1 MTRNNRKTSWI
12 GLLLLAACNSAPPA
26 PESWLGATEAD
37 VLARFGKPSAE
48 LINDDDNRVIVFTAA
63 STLMFGG
70 GEPCDGF
77 SEDACRLKG
86 NLVLN
91 QEDTGVRAIVAR
103 CSVFFEVNAGV
114 VSKWTWAGGSV
125 TGFLIPP
132 SADAPRIQLHP
143 RRADPPNLTI
153 RFRRAVPPR
162 GVAPW
167 IVQCLRTGFS
177 SFDFP

>member
-1 MTRNNRKTSWI
+1 MTRNNRKTSWL

-26 PESWLGATEAD
+26 PESWLSATEAD

-48 LINDDDNRVIVFTAA
+48 LINDDHNRVIVFTGA

-103 CSVFFEVNAGV
+103 CSVFFEVVAGV
-114 VSKWTWAGGSV
+114 VSKWTWGGRLCNRVFDS
-125 TGFLIPP
+125 T
-132 SADAPRIQLHP
+132 
-143 RRADPPNLTI
+143 
-153 RFRRAVPPR
+153 FRRRPADTITP
-162 GVAPW
+162 
-167 IVQCLRTGFS
+167 TS
-177 SFDFP
+177 SGSAEPNN